1 MLRITDEN
9 RRWWVLVGACMG
21 LFVLMLDSTVVALA
35 LPSIQR
41 DLDASASELQWVQ
54 NAYLLVIAALVVT
67 AGRVGDIAGRRRVF
81 LLGMGL
87 FVAGSAV
94 SALAPSP
101 VVLVAGRVV
110 QGVGG
115 AGLLSLSLAI
125 VSNAFG
131 DEERPRALG
140 LWAAVSGISL
150 AIGPLIGGLLIE
162 VVDWRWIFWIN
173 LPFGLVG
180 LFLTLRATEESRD
193 ETSGGR
199 IDVAGLV
206 ILSAALVAIVLP
218 LVESLHWSAEAV
230 VGGLAAGVA
239 LLVLFWFV
247 EHRVSEPIVDF
258 ALFRNAPYF
267 GASAAGFTLVGS
279 YWVLMFY
286 EPQYLQNMLGYSALE
301 AGLLVLPITAPM
313 VVLSPLV
320 PRLERRLGT
329 RAVMTAGMGLS
340 VAGLVMLTQV
350 TADSGY
356 GLLLVGFLLFG
367 LALGLVYAAMST
379 AAMEAM
385 PREKAGIASGVLA
398 MDRVMAGA
406 LALAVVGALFQHLE
420 DERRTALTPSAS
432 QGGAPPGDL
441 DALLAGSPDAK
452 ALLAGLP
459 KAAMDAVVQAA
470 REAFAYALGRSLW
483 VAVGLVAVGTVL
495 TWSFVRSPEGRRT
508 SPQTDPAHRAR
519 HRHHPL

>member
-1 MLRITDEN
+1 MLRITDAN

-41 DLDASASELQWVQ
+41 DLDAAASELQWVQ

-67 AGRVGDIAGRRRVF
+67 AGRLGDIAGRRRVF
-81 LLGMGL
+81 LLGMSL

-101 VVLVAGRVV
+101 LALVAGRVV

-140 LWAAVSGISL
+140 LWAAVSGVSL
-150 AIGPLIGGLLIE
+150 AIGPLVGGFLIA

-173 LPFGLVG
+173 LPFGLLG
-180 LFLTLRATEESRD
+180 LLITLRATEESRD
-193 ETSGGR
+193 ATAGGR

-206 ILSAALVAIVLP
+206 VLSAGLVAVVFA
-218 LVESLHWSAEAV
+218 LVESLHWSTKAV
-230 VGGLAAGVA
+230 VGVLAAGIV

-247 EHRVSEPIVDF
+247 EHRVREPIVDF
-258 ALFRNAPYF
+258 ALFRNGPYF

-286 EPQYLQNMLGYSALE
+286 EPQYLQNMLSYSALE

-320 PRLERRLGT
+320 PRLERRFGT
-329 RAVMTAGMGLS
+329 RAVMTAGMALS
-340 VAGLVMLTQV
+340 VAGLVVLTQV
-350 TADSGY
+350 AADSGY

-398 MDRVMAGA
+398 MNRVMAGA
-406 LALAVVGALFQHLE
+406 LSLAVVGALFQHLE
-420 DERRTALTPSAS
+420 DARRAALTPSA
-432 QGGAPPGDL
+432 GEDGAPPGDL

-459 KAAMDAVVQAA
+459 KSAMDAVVQAA
-470 REAFAYALGRSLW
+470 REAFAYALGHSLW
-483 VAVGLVAVGTVL
+483 VAVGLVAVGTAL
-495 TWSFVRSPEGRRT
+495 TWWFVRSPEATPSLPRTDRR
-508 SPQTDPAHRAR
+508 HHAR
-519 HRHHPL
+519 HRHLPF